1 MRAKDFLITETT
13 LNEVDM
19 SPSNLRQVAA
29 SIGATAGMEFE
40 MIVPNVTVE
49 GDREED
55 FDMDERASSFD
66 NIFDFFNAG
75 DDNSIRDVRTMIE
88 GLRDGFWEYS
98 SEIVSERFYSREGR
112 KYFEEYVEDDFDVDA
127 ARETARED
135 ISEANPELD
144 TDSSEYAELVGER
157 MEELKQE
164 WLDSEWDDQG
174 DAFERAREEFENAE
188 YETIDESDYLYSQGW
203 RYMSDIPYSDYDI
216 FWPYYTEDS
225 DNDATE
231 AAESFSQAVGRK
243 VNVSSSYHGERVE
256 GEYTVE
262 PDGSLSP
269 DDSDDGGLEFV
280 SPPLPL
286 DEMLKDLNNTVA
298 WAKEYGC
305 YTNKSTGLHMNVSVP
320 NFSRQNLDYVK
331 LAILL
336 GDEYILSQ
344 FGRLSNGYAASAMGK
359 VKDIIQSS
367 PAKAG
372 AALEKMKMALA
383 GEAAKIIHNG
393 NTNKYTSIN
402 TKDGYIEFRSPGGD
416 WLNEDI
422 PKLENTLLR
431 FVVALDAACDP
442 EKHKQEY
449 LKKLYKLLE
458 PSMDEYGDMVRD
470 FSNYVSGVGGAPE
483 EVVKN
488 FRRAALANLQ
498 KSNTMKKEKDADAA
512 KHPEPIK
519 WDILNAAGNPITHQ
533 VTARYQASAEEM
545 ARRYLLSVNPDI
557 NTSEF
562 SVRPVQQ
569 ATSTADNSEN
579 SWRISSNQN
588 NETVQVLNARTRQE
602 AIQQFNDWI
611 MSGSRNVMQYRLR
624 PPANT

>member
-1 MRAKDFLITETT
+1 
-13 LNEVDM
+13 
-19 SPSNLRQVAA
+19 
-29 SIGATAGMEFE
+29 
-40 MIVPNVTVE
+40 
-49 GDREED
+49 
-55 FDMDERASSFD
+55 
-66 NIFDFFNAG
+66 
-75 DDNSIRDVRTMIE
+75 
-88 GLRDGFWEYS
+88 
-98 SEIVSERFYSREGR
+98 
-112 KYFEEYVEDDFDVDA
+112 
-127 ARETARED
+127 
-135 ISEANPELD
+135 
-144 TDSSEYAELVGER
+144 
-157 MEELKQE
+157 
-164 WLDSEWDDQG
+164 
-174 DAFERAREEFENAE
+174 
-188 YETIDESDYLYSQGW
+188 
-203 RYMSDIPYSDYDI
+203 
-216 FWPYYTEDS
+216 
-225 DNDATE
+225 
-231 AAESFSQAVGRK
+231 
-243 VNVSSSYHGERVE
+243 
-256 GEYTVE
+256 
-262 PDGSLSP
+262 
-269 DDSDDGGLEFV
+269 
-280 SPPLPL
+280 
-286 DEMLKDLNNTVA
+286 
-298 WAKEYGC
+298 
-305 YTNKSTGLHMNVSVP
+305 MNVSVP